1 MKTRAAL
8 IVALSI
14 AAPCTAQPLDSLRSL
29 GASPAALVT
38 LRPVLQ
44 QLRSGFDAHRE
55 TLGATEAMT
64 TVKHGL
70 RDWVESQ
77 LMAAPQSVDT
87 RAFAEALRVALRDGQ
102 FLCVDMTGDC
112 PTNPLGYVDEVR
124 VNRAGEFISI
134 VTAVGINCGYDESA
148 YAYTWRDGRWQR
160 FWESEQNSYTKES
173 YRPQQVYYV
182 LISPP
187 GAGDPRQ
194 SSGQGRRLLATLG
207 SQSGCLGGF
216 KDLYARAWRLDA
228 ALAPTR
234 VLDWSAYADDGYPPI
249 QGRIRPDDLI
259 VQYTT
264 GGLADGDT
272 HTAVRHFEVRN
283 GAAVQT
289 DPIAGRPHDFVLEWL
304 SAPWEESRTRAASE
318 ALREPYTAL
327 HLEHPYGDFAE
338 PTRLCTAGAD
348 LWQVATKI
356 LDGPLRYYR
365 VRWEVGFRFTMM
377 AISETPFQD
386 CTVEDPRSEVYPPFL
401 TRDLLP

>member
-1 MKTRAAL
+1 MKTLAAL

-14 AAPCTAQPLDSLRSL
+14 APPCTAQS
-29 GASPAALVT
+29 AAPVT

-44 QLRSGFDAHRE
+44 QLRSEFDTHRE
-55 TLGATEAMT
+55 TLGATDALT

-70 RDWVESQ
+70 RDWVESR
-77 LMAAPQSVDT
+77 LMTAPQNVDT
-87 RAFAEALRVALRDGQ
+87 RAFAAALHVALRDGQ
-102 FLCVDMTGDC
+102 FLCVDFAGDC
-112 PTNPLGYVDEVR
+112 STNELGYVDDVR
-124 VNRAGEFISI
+124 VNHVGEFISV

-148 YAYTWRDGRWQR
+148 YAYAWQNGRWQR
-160 FWESEQNSYTKES
+160 FWDSEQNSYTKES

-187 GAGDPRQ
+187 GAG
-194 SSGQGRRLLATLG
+194 GRRLLATLG

-234 VLDWSAYADDGYPPI
+234 ALDWSAYADDGYPPI
-249 QGRIRPDDLI
+249 QGRIRPDDLL

-283 GAAVQT
+283 GVAVQT

-304 SAPWEESRTRAASE
+304 SAPWEDSRTRAASE
-318 ALREPYTAL
+318 ALKEPYTAL

-338 PTRLCTAGAD
+338 ATRRCTAGAD
-348 LWQVATKI
+348 LWQVATRI
-356 LDGPLRYYR
+356 LDGPMRYYR
-365 VRWEVGFRFTMM
+365 VRWEIGFRFTMVD
-377 AISETPFQD
+377 ISETPFQD

-401 TRDLLP
+401 TRDLLNP

>member
-1 MKTRAAL
+1 MKTLASL
-8 IVALSI
+8 IVVLSI
-14 AAPCTAQPLDSLRSL
+14 ASPCTAQSA
-29 GASPAALVT
+29 GPAT

-44 QLRSGFDAHRE
+44 QLRSGFDAHRD

-77 LMAAPQSVDT
+77 LTTAPQSVDT
-87 RAFAEALRVALRDGQ
+87 RAFAETLHVARRDGQ
-102 FLCVDMTGDC
+102 FLCLDLVGDC
-112 PTNPLGYVDEVR
+112 QTKPLGFVDDVR
-124 VNRAGEFISI
+124 VYRAGEFLSI

-148 YAYTWRDGRWQR
+148 YAYTWRNGRWER
-160 FWESEQNSYTKES
+160 FWDSEQNSYTKET

-187 GAGDPRQ
+187 GSD
-194 SSGQGRRLLATLG
+194 GRRLLVTLG

-228 ALAPTR
+228 PLGSTQ
-234 VLDWSAYADDGYPPI
+234 VLDWSAYANDGYPPI
-249 QGRIRPDDLI
+249 QGRLRPDDLV
-259 VQYTT
+259 VQYTA

-283 GAAVQT
+283 GVAVQT
-289 DPIAGRPHDFVLEWL
+289 DPIAGKPHDFVLEWL
-304 SAPWEESRTRAASE
+304 SEPWEESRSRAASE
-318 ALREPYTAL
+318 ALKERYTAL

-338 PTRLCTAGAD
+338 PTRRCTAGAD
-348 LWQVATKI
+348 LWQVATRI

-365 VRWEVGFRFTMM
+365 VRWETGFRFTMVD
-377 AISETPFQD
+377 ISDAPFPD
-386 CTVEDPRSEVYPPFL
+386 CTAEDPRSEVDPPFL
-401 TRDLLP
+401 SRDLLPPPAAP

>member
-1 MKTRAAL
+1 MKTLAAL

-14 AAPCTAQPLDSLRSL
+14 APPATAQP
-29 GASPAALVT
+29 AAPVT

-44 QLRSGFDAHRE
+44 QLRSGFDTHRE
-55 TLGATEAMT
+55 TLGATEALT

-77 LMAAPQSVDT
+77 LMAAPQNVDT
-87 RAFAEALRVALRDGQ
+87 RAFAETLHVALGDARL
-102 FLCVDMTGDC
+102 LCVDFAGEC
-112 PTNPLGYVDEVR
+112 ATNELGYVDDVR
-124 VNRAGEFISI
+124 VNHTGEFLSV
-134 VTAVGINCGYDESA
+134 VTAVGVNCGYDESA
-148 YAYTWRDGRWQR
+148 YAYTWRNGRWQR
-160 FWESEQNSYTKES
+160 FWESEQNSYTKDS

-187 GAGDPRQ
+187 GAG
-194 SSGQGRRLLATLG
+194 GRRLLATLG

-228 ALAPTR
+228 ALGSTR

-249 QGRIRPDDLI
+249 QGRVRPDDLL

-283 GAAVQT
+283 GVAVEV

-304 SAPWEESRTRAASE
+304 SAPWEDSRTRAASE
-318 ALREPYTAL
+318 ALKEPYTAL

-348 LWQVATKI
+348 LWQVTTRI
-356 LDGPLRYYR
+356 LDGPTRYYR
-365 VRWEVGFRFTMM
+365 VRWETGFRFTMVD
-377 AISETPFQD
+377 ISETPFQD
-386 CTVEDPRSEVYPPFL
+386 CTVLDPRSEVDPPFL
-401 TRDLLP
+401 SRDLLNPPAGTAP

>member
-1 MKTRAAL
+1 VKSLAAL
-8 IVALSI
+8 IVAVSM
-14 AAPCTAQPLDSLRSL
+14 APACTAQP
-29 GASPAALVT
+29 PAPAT

-55 TLGATEAMT
+55 TLGATEALT

-87 RAFAEALRVALRDGQ
+87 RAFAAALHAALRDGQ
-102 FLCVDMTGDC
+102 VMCLNLAGDC
-112 PTNPLGYVDEVR
+112 WTNPLGYVDDVR
-124 VNRAGEFISI
+124 VNHAGEFISI

-148 YAYTWRDGRWQR
+148 YAYAWRNGRWQR
-160 FWESEQNSYTKES
+160 FWDSEQNSYTKES
-173 YRPQQVYYV
+173 YRPQQVHYV
-182 LISPP
+182 LISAA
-187 GAGDPRQ
+187 GAG
-194 SSGQGRRLLATLG
+194 GQRLLATLS
-207 SQSGCLGGF
+207 SQSGCTGGF

-234 VLDWSAYADDGYPPI
+234 VLDWTAYADDGYPPI
-249 QGRIRPDDLI
+249 QGRIRPDDLL

-283 GAAVQT
+283 GVAVQI

-318 ALREPYTAL
+318 ALKEPYTAL

-338 PTRLCTAGAD
+338 PTRLCTAGPD
-348 LWQVATKI
+348 LWQVATRI

-365 VRWEVGFRFTMM
+365 VRWETGFRFTMVD
-377 AISETPFQD
+377 IRETPFQD
-386 CTVEDPRSEVYPPFL
+386 CTIEDPRSEVDPPFL
-401 TRDLLP
+401 SRDLLNP

>member
-1 MKTRAAL
+1 MKTLAAL

-14 AAPCTAQPLDSLRSL
+14 APPCTGQP
-29 GASPAALVT
+29 AVPAT

-44 QLRSGFDAHRE
+44 QLRSEFDAHRD
-55 TLGATEAMT
+55 TLGATEALT

-87 RAFAEALRVALRDGQ
+87 RAFAETLHVALRDGQ
-102 FLCVDMTGDC
+102 FLCLEMTGDC

-124 VNRAGEFISI
+124 VNRAGEFLSV

-160 FWESEQNSYTKES
+160 FWESEQNSYTKDS

-187 GAGDPRQ
+187 GAD
-194 SSGQGRRLLATLG
+194 GRRLLATLG

-234 VLDWSAYADDGYPPI
+234 VLDWTAYADDGYPPI
-249 QGRIRPDDLI
+249 QGRIRPDDLL

-283 GAAVQT
+283 GVAVQI

-318 ALREPYTAL
+318 ALKEPYTAL

-338 PTRLCTAGAD
+338 PTRHCTAGAD
-348 LWQVATKI
+348 LWRVTTRI
-356 LDGPLRYYR
+356 LDGPMRYYR
-365 VRWEVGFRFTMM
+365 VRWETGFRFTMVG
-377 AISETPFQD
+377 ISETPFQD

-401 TRDLLP
+401 TRDLLNPPAGAAP